1 MGRFYVNTE
10 RFVRFI
16 KCLADDGQCEIQPMT
31 HWDPSASLSKGRR
44 LAESEAAA
52 KSSETADEANAT
64 ETADEADATATAGK
78 ANDAVKTK
86 KTERGTQISSE
97 SSSSD
102 DTITGLISKGI
113 HKLETAQSVLVT
125 AVGGSIAKCFKV
137 TNNHPSKSL
146 LKMAPC

>member
-64 ETADEADATATAGK
+64 EAT
-78 ANDAVKTK
+78 DAVKTK